1 MFSNKFMPLFDTD
14 EGFGNTEQT
23 EQTEQ
28 IEQTEQTEST
38 EDGNAQPQATELPKL
53 KINYLGEEKEIDLEE
68 AKTLAQKGMN
78 YEPLQQKWE
87 SSKTTLSKIEEI
99 VRKAGFIDDNGHGDF
114 DSWLEAANEQ
124 LMEREKQEML
134 ESLNL
139 NGQIPPELAEEL
151 YLSRKERAERQAE
164 KERQAIEQ
172 KQQAQY
178 KELLDFYKEVHG
190 KDFDATTTLPK
201 EVWQA
206 VDKGIPPK
214 YAYAEYLSRQAI
226 KEQAI
231 EKANT
236 ENGQASPGGVSGK
249 AETPEKEFF
258 TGEEL
263 DKLTPKQ
270 LDDPNIFEKAM
281 RSLSRLGG

>member
-1 MFSNKFMPLFDTD
+1 MFRNKFMPLFDID
-14 EGFGNTEQT
+14 EAPGNTDQAIDQVT
-23 EQTEQ
+23 DQA
-28 IEQTEQTEST
+28 EST

-78 YEPLQQKWE
+78 YEPLQEKWE
-87 SSKTTLSKIEEI
+87 TSKKALSKVEEI
-99 VRKAGFIDDNGHGDF
+99 ARKAGFVNADGHGDIEAYY
-114 DSWLEAANEQ
+114 EAANEQ
-124 LMEREKQEML
+124 LKEREIEELTQGMQLPK
-134 ESLNL
+134 
-139 NGQIPPELAEEL
+139 ELAEEL

-164 KERQAIEQ
+164 KERQATEQ

-258 TGEEL
+258 TSEEI

>member
-1 MFSNKFMPLFDTD
+1 MLRNKLMPLFDTD
-14 EGFGNTEQT
+14 EAFGNTDQAT
-23 EQTEQ
+23 DQATMQ
-28 IEQTEQTEST
+28 AEST

-78 YEPLQQKWE
+78 YEPLQEKWE
-87 SSKTTLSKIEEI
+87 ASKKALSKVEEI
-99 VRKAGFIDDNGHGDF
+99 ARKAGFVNADGHGDIEAYY
-114 DSWLEAANEQ
+114 EAANEQ
-124 LMEREKQEML
+124 LKQREIEELTAGMQL
-134 ESLNL
+134 P
-139 NGQIPPELAEEL
+139 QELAEEL
-151 YLSRKERAERQAE
+151 YLLRKERAERQAE
-164 KERQAIEQ
+164 KERQATEQ

>member
-1 MFSNKFMPLFDTD
+1 MFRNKFMPLFDTD
-14 EGFGNTEQT
+14 EAFGNTDQAT
-23 EQTEQ
+23 MQA
-28 IEQTEQTEST
+28 EST

-78 YEPLQQKWE
+78 YEPLREKWE
-87 SSKTTLSKIEEI
+87 TSKKALSKVEEI
-99 VRKAGFIDDNGHGDF
+99 ARKAGFVNADGHGDIEAYY
-114 DSWLEAANEQ
+114 EAANEQ
-124 LMEREKQEML
+124 LKQREIEELTQGMQL
-134 ESLNL
+134 P
-139 NGQIPPELAEEL
+139 QELAEEL

-164 KERQAIEQ
+164 KERQAAEQ

-258 TGEEL
+258 TSEEL

>member
-1 MFSNKFMPLFDTD
+1 MLKNKFMPLFDID
-14 EGFGNTEQT
+14 EAPGNTDQAIDQVT
-23 EQTEQ
+23 DQA
-28 IEQTEQTEST
+28 EST
-38 EDGNAQPQATELPKL
+38 EDGNAQSQATELPKL

-78 YEPLQQKWE
+78 YEPLQEKWE
-87 SSKTTLSKIEEI
+87 ASKKALSKVEEI
-99 VRKAGFIDDNGHGDF
+99 ARKAGFVNADGHGDIEAYY
-114 DSWLEAANEQ
+114 EAANEQ
-124 LMEREKQEML
+124 LKQREIEELTAGMQL
-134 ESLNL
+134 P
-139 NGQIPPELAEEL
+139 QELAEEL

-164 KERQAIEQ
+164 KERQAAEQ

-231 EKANT
+231 EKANA

>member
-1 MFSNKFMPLFDTD
+1 MLTKFMPLFDVED
-14 EGFGNTEQT
+14 DFGGGDTTEQT
-23 EQTEQ
+23 TEQ
-28 IEQTEQTEST
+28 SAENESQEQQQ
-38 EDGNAQPQATELPKL
+38 DNDAQPQAEETPKI

-78 YEPLQQKWE
+78 YEPLQEKWE
-87 SSKTTLSKIEEI
+87 ASKKALSKVEEI
-99 VRKAGFIDDNGHGDF
+99 ARKAGFVNADGHGDIEAYY
-114 DSWLEAANEQ
+114 EAANEQ
-124 LMEREKQEML
+124 LKQREIEELTQGMQL
-134 ESLNL
+134 
-139 NGQIPPELAEEL
+139 PTELAEEL
-151 YLSRKERAERQAE
+151 YLLRKERAERQAE

-178 KELLDFYKEVHG
+178 KELLDFYKEIHG

-231 EKANT
+231 EKANA

-258 TGEEL
+258 TSEEL

>member
-14 EGFGNTEQT
+14 EGFGNTG
-23 EQTEQ
+23 
-28 IEQTEQTEST
+28 
-38 EDGNAQPQATELPKL
+38 DGNAQPQATELPKL

-78 YEPLQQKWE
+78 YEPLQEKWE
-87 SSKTTLSKIEEI
+87 ASKKALSKVEEI
-99 VRKAGFIDDNGHGDF
+99 ARKAGFVNADGHGDIEAYY
-114 DSWLEAANEQ
+114 EAANEQ
-124 LMEREKQEML
+124 LKQREIEELTQGMQL
-134 ESLNL
+134 P
-139 NGQIPPELAEEL
+139 QELAEEL

-231 EKANT
+231 EQANT

-249 AETPEKEFF
+249 AKAPEREFF
-258 TGEEL
+258 TSDEL

>member
-1 MFSNKFMPLFDTD
+1 MLRNKFMPLFDIADDLGGGGDPIDSSGGDPTP
-14 EGFGNTEQT
+14 EPEANP
-23 EQTEQ
+23 
-28 IEQTEQTEST
+28 

-78 YEPLQQKWE
+78 YEPLQEKWE
-87 SSKTTLSKIEEI
+87 TSKKVLSKVEEI
-99 VRKAGFIDDNGHGDF
+99 ARKAGFVNADGHGDIEAYY
-114 DSWLEAANEQ
+114 EAANEQ
-124 LMEREKQEML
+124 LKQREIEELTQGMQLPK
-134 ESLNL
+134 
-139 NGQIPPELAEEL
+139 ELAEEL

-164 KERQAIEQ
+164 KERQAREQ

-190 KDFDATTTLPK
+190 KYFDATTTFPK

-231 EKANT
+231 EKANA

-249 AETPEKEFF
+249 A
-258 TGEEL
+258 
-263 DKLTPKQ
+263 
-270 LDDPNIFEKAM
+270 
-281 RSLSRLGG
+281 

>member
-1 MFSNKFMPLFDTD
+1 MLRNKFMPLFDTD

-23 EQTEQ
+23 EQTEH

-78 YEPLQQKWE
+78 YEPLKEKWE
-87 SSKTTLSKIEEI
+87 TSKKILSKIEEI
-99 VRKAGFIDDNGHGDF
+99 ARKAGFVNADGHGDIEAYY
-114 DSWLEAANEQ
+114 EAANEQ
-124 LMEREKQEML
+124 LKQREIEELTQGMQL
-134 ESLNL
+134 P
-139 NGQIPPELAEEL
+139 QELAEEL
-151 YLSRKERAERQAE
+151 YLLRKERAERQAE
-164 KERQAIEQ
+164 KERQAAEQ
-172 KQQAQY
+172 KQQEQY
-178 KELLDFYKEVHG
+178 KELLDFYKEVHD
-190 KDFDATTTLPK
+190 KDFDPATTTLPK

-214 YAYAEYLSRQAI
+214 YAYAEYLALQAI

-231 EKANT
+231 EKANA

-249 AETPEKEFF
+249 AEAPEREFF
-258 TGEEL
+258 TSEEL
-263 DKLTPKQ
+263 DQLTPEQ

-281 RSLSRLGG
+281 RSLSRLGR

>member
-14 EGFGNTEQT
+14 EAFGNTDQAT
-23 EQTEQ
+23 DQVTD
-28 IEQTEQTEST
+28 QTEST

-78 YEPLQQKWE
+78 YEPLQEKWE
-87 SSKTTLSKIEEI
+87 TSKKALSKVEEI
-99 VRKAGFIDDNGHGDF
+99 ARKAGFVNADGHGDIEAYY
-114 DSWLEAANEQ
+114 EAANEQ
-124 LMEREKQEML
+124 LKEREIEELTQGMQLPK
-134 ESLNL
+134 
-139 NGQIPPELAEEL
+139 ELAEEL

-164 KERQAIEQ
+164 KERQATEQ

-263 DKLTPKQ
+263 DKLKFEELIKNPS
-270 LDDPNIFEKAM
+270 LIEKA
-281 RSLSRLGG
+281 RLSMHRLGG

>member
-1 MFSNKFMPLFDTD
+1 MLKNKFMPLFDID
-14 EGFGNTEQT
+14 EAPGNTDQAIDQVT
-23 EQTEQ
+23 DQA
-28 IEQTEQTEST
+28 EST

-78 YEPLQQKWE
+78 YEPLQEKWE
-87 SSKTTLSKIEEI
+87 TSKKVLSKVEEI
-99 VRKAGFIDDNGHGDF
+99 ARKAGFVNADGHGDIEAYY
-114 DSWLEAANEQ
+114 EAANEQ
-124 LMEREKQEML
+124 LKQREIEELTAGMQL
-134 ESLNL
+134 P
-139 NGQIPPELAEEL
+139 QELAEEL

-164 KERQAIEQ
+164 KERQAAEQ

-226 KEQAI
+226 KEKAI

-249 AETPEKEFF
+249 AETPEREFF
-258 TGEEL
+258 TSEEL

>member
-1 MFSNKFMPLFDTD
+1 MLKNRLTPLFDVD
-14 EGFGNTEQT
+14 EAMGNTDQAT
-23 EQTEQ
+23 DQVTD
-28 IEQTEQTEST
+28 QTEST

-78 YEPLQQKWE
+78 YEPLQEKWE
-87 SSKTTLSKIEEI
+87 TSKKALSKVEEI
-99 VRKAGFIDDNGHGDF
+99 ARKAGFVNADGHGDIEAYY
-114 DSWLEAANEQ
+114 EAANEQ
-124 LMEREKQEML
+124 LKEREIEELTQGMQLPK
-134 ESLNL
+134 
-139 NGQIPPELAEEL
+139 ELAEEL

-164 KERQAIEQ
+164 KERQVTEQ

-263 DKLTPKQ
+263 DKLKFEELIKNPS
-270 LDDPNIFEKAM
+270 LIEKA
-281 RSLSRLGG
+281 RLSMHRLGG

>member
-1 MFSNKFMPLFDTD
+1 MLKNKFMPLFDID
-14 EGFGNTEQT
+14 EAPGNTDQAIDQVT
-23 EQTEQ
+23 DQA
-28 IEQTEQTEST
+28 EST
-38 EDGNAQPQATELPKL
+38 EDGNAQSQATELPKL

-78 YEPLQQKWE
+78 YEPLQEKWE
-87 SSKTTLSKIEEI
+87 ASKKALSKVEEI
-99 VRKAGFIDDNGHGDF
+99 ARKAGFVNADGHGDIEAYY
-114 DSWLEAANEQ
+114 EAANEQ
-124 LMEREKQEML
+124 LKQREIEELTAGMQL
-134 ESLNL
+134 P
-139 NGQIPPELAEEL
+139 QELAEEL

-164 KERQAIEQ
+164 KERQAAEQ

-226 KEQAI
+226 KELAI
-231 EKANT
+231 EKANA

>member
-1 MFSNKFMPLFDTD
+1 MFSNKFMPLFDIADDLGGGGDPIDSSGGDPTLKP
-14 EGFGNTEQT
+14 EANP
-23 EQTEQ
+23 
-28 IEQTEQTEST
+28 
-38 EDGNAQPQATELPKL
+38 EDGNAQSQATELPKL

-78 YEPLQQKWE
+78 YEPLQEKWE
-87 SSKTTLSKIEEI
+87 TSKKVLSKVEEI
-99 VRKAGFIDDNGHGDF
+99 ARKAGFVNADGHGDIEAYY
-114 DSWLEAANEQ
+114 EAANEQ
-124 LMEREKQEML
+124 LKQREIEELTAGMQL
-134 ESLNL
+134 P
-139 NGQIPPELAEEL
+139 QELAEEL

-164 KERQAIEQ
+164 KERQAAEQ

-249 AETPEKEFF
+249 AETPEREFF
-258 TGEEL
+258 TSEEL

>member
-1 MFSNKFMPLFDTD
+1 MKPITKQRTNKLK
-14 EGFGNTEQT
+14 ERE
-23 EQTEQ
+23 
-28 IEQTEQTEST
+28 IEELTQGMQ
-38 EDGNAQPQATELPKL
+38 LPK
-53 KINYLGEEKEIDLEE
+53 
-68 AKTLAQKGMN
+68 
-78 YEPLQQKWE
+78 
-87 SSKTTLSKIEEI
+87 
-99 VRKAGFIDDNGHGDF
+99 
-114 DSWLEAANEQ
+114 
-124 LMEREKQEML
+124 
-134 ESLNL
+134 
-139 NGQIPPELAEEL
+139 ELAEEL

-164 KERQAIEQ
+164 KERQATEQ

-249 AETPEKEFF
+249 AETPEREFF
-258 TGEEL
+258 TSEEI

>member
-1 MFSNKFMPLFDTD
+1 MFSNKFMPLFDIADDLGGGGDPIDSSGGDPTLKP
-14 EGFGNTEQT
+14 EANP
-23 EQTEQ
+23 
-28 IEQTEQTEST
+28 
-38 EDGNAQPQATELPKL
+38 EDGNAQSQATELPKL

-78 YEPLQQKWE
+78 YEPLQEKWE
-87 SSKTTLSKIEEI
+87 TSKKVLSKVEEI
-99 VRKAGFIDDNGHGDF
+99 ARKAGFVNADGHGDIEAYY
-114 DSWLEAANEQ
+114 EAANEQ
-124 LMEREKQEML
+124 LKQREIEELTAGMQL
-134 ESLNL
+134 P
-139 NGQIPPELAEEL
+139 QELAEEL

-164 KERQAIEQ
+164 KERQAAEQ

-226 KEQAI
+226 KEKAI

-249 AETPEKEFF
+249 AETPEREFF
-258 TGEEL
+258 TSEEL

>member
-14 EGFGNTEQT
+14 EAFGNTDQAT
-23 EQTEQ
+23 DQATMKDTQ
-28 IEQTEQTEST
+28 DTMQAEST

-78 YEPLQQKWE
+78 YEPLQEKWE
-87 SSKTTLSKIEEI
+87 TSKKALSKVEEI
-99 VRKAGFIDDNGHGDF
+99 ARKAGFVNADGHGDIEAYY
-114 DSWLEAANEQ
+114 EAANEQ
-124 LMEREKQEML
+124 LKEREIEELTQGMQLPK
-134 ESLNL
+134 
-139 NGQIPPELAEEL
+139 ELAEEL

-164 KERQAIEQ
+164 KERQATEQ

-231 EKANT
+231 EKANA

-249 AETPEKEFF
+249 AEAPEKEFF

>member
-1 MFSNKFMPLFDTD
+1 MLKNKFMPLFDID
-14 EGFGNTEQT
+14 EAPGNTDQAIDQAIDQVT
-23 EQTEQ
+23 DQA
-28 IEQTEQTEST
+28 EST
-38 EDGNAQPQATELPKL
+38 EDGTAQPQATELPKL

-78 YEPLQQKWE
+78 YEPLQEKWE
-87 SSKTTLSKIEEI
+87 TSKKVLSKVEEI
-99 VRKAGFIDDNGHGDF
+99 ARKAGFVNADGHGDIEAYY
-114 DSWLEAANEQ
+114 EAANEQ
-124 LMEREKQEML
+124 LKQREIEELTQGMQL
-134 ESLNL
+134 P
-139 NGQIPPELAEEL
+139 QELAEEL

-164 KERQAIEQ
+164 KERQATEQ

-258 TGEEL
+258 TGEEI

>member
-1 MFSNKFMPLFDTD
+1 MFSNKFMPLFDIADDLGGGGDPIDSSGGDPTLKP
-14 EGFGNTEQT
+14 EANP
-23 EQTEQ
+23 
-28 IEQTEQTEST
+28 
-38 EDGNAQPQATELPKL
+38 EDGNAQSQATELPKL

-78 YEPLQQKWE
+78 YEPLQEKWE
-87 SSKTTLSKIEEI
+87 TSKKVLSKVEEI
-99 VRKAGFIDDNGHGDF
+99 ARKAGFVNADGHGDIEAYY
-114 DSWLEAANEQ
+114 EAANEQ
-124 LMEREKQEML
+124 LKQREIEELTAGMQL
-134 ESLNL
+134 P
-139 NGQIPPELAEEL
+139 QELAEEL

-164 KERQAIEQ
+164 KERQAAEQ

-231 EKANT
+231 EKANA

-249 AETPEKEFF
+249 AETPEREFF
-258 TGEEL
+258 TSEEL